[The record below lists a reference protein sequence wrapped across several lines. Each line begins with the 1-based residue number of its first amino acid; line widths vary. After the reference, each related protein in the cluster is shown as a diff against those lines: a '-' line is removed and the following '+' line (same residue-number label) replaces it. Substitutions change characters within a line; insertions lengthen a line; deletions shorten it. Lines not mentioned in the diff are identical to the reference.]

1 MCAGRGS
8 RYLGTIRKNW
18 NITMATQQEKLDN
31 LSALLNDILSEKNQD
46 TNIVEL
52 SYLKFNGD
60 IEGKGLIWA
69 GRGHTK
75 QFVYQPSPD
84 RFFSSETIDLAK
96 DRAVTINGVKIID
109 DKELGTSITKSS
121 LREVGRLRG
130 LIVDG
135 SLSVNQFLYYNATSD
150 RLGLGTEEPNAALS
164 ICDQGVEIVIGSRE
178 YNKAGIGVYNSSDL
192 ELITDNTTRI
202 TISAGGNIE
211 LGNRNNGPI
220 QVLVHGTMGIN
231 VGTPDP
237 RTNLH
242 IGGAIKF
249 NDTLHLKGTRPP
261 EGGSFKQGDIVWNS
275 EPQQRHYVGWI
286 CIQSGNP
293 GIWAQFG
300 EIR

>member
-1 MCAGRGS
+1 M
-8 RYLGTIRKNW
+8 GTVWKNR

-75 QFVYQPSPD
+75 QLVYQPSPD

-96 DRAVTINGVKIID
+96 DRAVTINGIKIID

-164 ICDQGVEIVIGSRE
+164 ICDQGVEIVIGARE

-192 ELITDNTTRI
+192 ELITDNTTRV

-211 LGNRNNGPI
+211 LGNRNNGPV

-231 VGTPDP
+231 VATPDP

-249 NDTLHLKGTRPP
+249 NDTLHLKGIRPP

-275 EPQQRHYVGWI
+275 EPQQRNYVGWI

>member
-1 MCAGRGS
+1 
-8 RYLGTIRKNW
+8 
-18 NITMATQQEKLDN
+18 MATQQEKLDN

>member
-1 MCAGRGS
+1 
-8 RYLGTIRKNW
+8 
-18 NITMATQQEKLDN
+18 MATQQEKLDN
-31 LSALLNDILSEKNQD
+31 LSALLNDILAEKNQD

-220 QVLVHGTMGIN
+220 QVLVHGTMGVN

>member
-1 MCAGRGS
+1 
-8 RYLGTIRKNW
+8 
-18 NITMATQQEKLDN
+18 MATQQEKLDN
-31 LSALLNDILSEKNQD
+31 LSALLNDILAEKNQD

-75 QFVYQPSPD
+75 QLVYQPSPD

>member
-1 MCAGRGS
+1 M
-8 RYLGTIRKNW
+8 GTVWKNR

-75 QFVYQPSPD
+75 QLVYQPSPD

-96 DRAVTINGVKIID
+96 DRALTINGIKIID

-164 ICDQGVEIVIGSRE
+164 ICDQGVEIVIGARE

-192 ELITDNTTRI
+192 ELITDNTTRV

-211 LGNRNNGPI
+211 LGNRNNGPV
-220 QVLVHGTMGIN
+220 QVLVHGTMGVN
-231 VGTPDP
+231 VATPDP
-237 RTNLH
+237 RANLH

-275 EPQQRHYVGWI
+275 EPQQRNYVGWI

>member
-1 MCAGRGS
+1 
-8 RYLGTIRKNW
+8 
-18 NITMATQQEKLDN
+18 MATQQEKLDN

-109 DKELGTSITKSS
+109 DKELGTSIVKSS

-164 ICDQGVEIVIGSRE
+164 ICDQGVEIVVGARE

-202 TISAGGNIE
+202 TIGAGGNIE

-242 IGGAIKF
+242 VGGAIKF

>member
-1 MCAGRGS
+1 
-8 RYLGTIRKNW
+8 
-18 NITMATQQEKLDN
+18 MATQQEKLDN

-164 ICDQGVEIVIGSRE
+164 ICDQGVEIVIGARE

-202 TISAGGNIE
+202 TIGAGGNIE

-242 IGGAIKF
+242 VGGAIKF

>member
-1 MCAGRGS
+1 
-8 RYLGTIRKNW
+8 
-18 NITMATQQEKLDN
+18 MATQEEKLDN
-31 LSALLNDILSEKNQD
+31 LSKLLKDILDEKNQD

-75 QFVYQPSPD
+75 QLVYQPSPD

-96 DRAVTINGVKIID
+96 DRALTINGIKIID

-164 ICDQGVEIVIGSRE
+164 ICDEGVEIVIGARE
-178 YNKAGIGVYNSSDL
+178 YNKAGIGAYNSSDL

-202 TISAGGNIE
+202 SIAAGGNIE

-220 QVLVHGTMGIN
+220 QVSVHGTMSIN
-231 VGTPDP
+231 VATPDP

-242 IGGAIKF
+242 VGGAIKF

>member
-1 MCAGRGS
+1 
-8 RYLGTIRKNW
+8 
-18 NITMATQQEKLDN
+18 MATQEEKLDN
-31 LSALLNDILSEKNQD
+31 LSKLLKEILDEKNQD

-75 QFVYQPSPD
+75 QLVYQPSPD
-84 RFFSSETIDLAK
+84 RFFLSESIDLAK
-96 DRAVTINGVKIID
+96 EKNISVNGVKIID
-109 DKELGTSITKSS
+109 DKELGTSITKSN

-135 SLSVNQFLYYNATSD
+135 SLSVNQYLYYNATSD

-164 ICDQGVEIVIGSRE
+164 ICDEGVEIVLGARE
-178 YNKAGIGVYNSSDL
+178 YNKAGIGAYNSSDL
-192 ELITDNTTRI
+192 ELITDNTTRV
-202 TISAGGNIE
+202 TIGAGGNID
-211 LGNRNNGPI
+211 LGNHNNGPI
-220 QVLVHGTMGIN
+220 QVTVHGTMGVN

-237 RTNLH
+237 RTTLH
-242 IGGAIKF
+242 VGGAIKF

-275 EPQQRHYVGWI
+275 EPQQRHFVGWI

-293 GIWAQFG
+293 GIWAAFG

>member
-1 MCAGRGS
+1 M
-8 RYLGTIRKNW
+8 T
-18 NITMATQQEKLDN
+18 TQQEKLDN

-75 QFVYQPSPD
+75 QLVYQPSPD

-242 IGGAIKF
+242 VGGAIKF

>member
-1 MCAGRGS
+1 
-8 RYLGTIRKNW
+8 
-18 NITMATQQEKLDN
+18 MATQQEKLDN

-242 IGGAIKF
+242 VGGAIKF
-249 NDTLHLKGTRPP
+249 NDTLHLKGPP

>member
-1 MCAGRGS
+1 
-8 RYLGTIRKNW
+8 
-18 NITMATQQEKLDN
+18 MATQQEKLDN

-75 QFVYQPSPD
+75 QLVYQPGPD

-96 DRAVTINGVKIID
+96 DRAVTINGVKVID
-109 DKELGTSITKSS
+109 DKELGTSVTKSS

-135 SLSVNQFLYYNATSD
+135 SLSVNQFLYYNAVSD

-164 ICDQGVEIVIGSRE
+164 ICDEGVEIVIGARE
-178 YNKAGIGVYNSSDL
+178 YNKAGIGAYNSSDL

-202 TISAGGNIE
+202 SISAGGNIE

-220 QVLVHGTMGIN
+220 QVLVHGTMGVN

-242 IGGAIKF
+242 VGGPIKF

>member
-1 MCAGRGS
+1 
-8 RYLGTIRKNW
+8 
-18 NITMATQQEKLDN
+18 MATQEEKLDN
-31 LSALLNDILSEKNQD
+31 LSKLLKEILDEKNQD

-75 QFVYQPSPD
+75 QLVYQPSPD

-164 ICDQGVEIVIGSRE
+164 ICDEGVEIVIGARE
-178 YNKAGIGVYNSSDL
+178 YNKAGIGAYNSSDL

-242 IGGAIKF
+242 VGGAIKF
-249 NDTLHLKGTRPP
+249 NDTLHLKGIRPP

>member
-1 MCAGRGS
+1 M
-8 RYLGTIRKNW
+8 GTVWKNR

-75 QFVYQPSPD
+75 QLVYQPSPD

-96 DRAVTINGVKIID
+96 DRAVTINGIKIID

-164 ICDQGVEIVIGSRE
+164 ICDQGVEIVIGARE

-192 ELITDNTTRI
+192 ELITDNTTRV

-211 LGNRNNGPI
+211 LGNRNNGPV
-220 QVLVHGTMGIN
+220 QVLVHGTMGVN
-231 VGTPDP
+231 VATPDP

-249 NDTLHLKGTRPP
+249 NDTLHLKGIRPP

-275 EPQQRHYVGWI
+275 EPQQRNYVGWI

>member
-1 MCAGRGS
+1 
-8 RYLGTIRKNW
+8 
-18 NITMATQQEKLDN
+18 MATQQEKLDN

-164 ICDQGVEIVIGSRE
+164 ICDQGVEIVVGARE

-202 TISAGGNIE
+202 TIGAGGNIE

-242 IGGAIKF
+242 VGGAIKF

>member
-1 MCAGRGS
+1 
-8 RYLGTIRKNW
+8 
-18 NITMATQQEKLDN
+18 MATQQEKLDN

-75 QFVYQPSPD
+75 QLVYQPSPD

-242 IGGAIKF
+242 VGGAIKF

>member
-1 MCAGRGS
+1 
-8 RYLGTIRKNW
+8 
-18 NITMATQQEKLDN
+18 MATQEEKLDN
-31 LSALLNDILSEKNQD
+31 LSKLLKDILDEKNQD

-75 QFVYQPSPD
+75 QLVYQPSPD

-96 DRAVTINGVKIID
+96 DRALTINGIKIID

-164 ICDQGVEIVIGSRE
+164 ICDEGVEIVIGARE
-178 YNKAGIGVYNSSDL
+178 YNKAGIGAYNSSDL

-202 TISAGGNIE
+202 SIAAGGNIE

-220 QVLVHGTMGIN
+220 QVSVHGTMSIN
-231 VGTPDP
+231 VATPDP

-242 IGGAIKF
+242 VGGAIKF

-275 EPQQRHYVGWI
+275 EPQQRHYV
-286 CIQSGNP
+286 
-293 GIWAQFG
+293 
-300 EIR
+300 

>member
-1 MCAGRGS
+1 M
-8 RYLGTIRKNW
+8 GTVWKNR

-75 QFVYQPSPD
+75 QLVYQPSPD

-96 DRAVTINGVKIID
+96 DRAVTINGIKIID

-164 ICDQGVEIVIGSRE
+164 ICDQGVEIVIGARE

-192 ELITDNTTRI
+192 ELITDNTTRV

-211 LGNRNNGPI
+211 LGNRNNGPV
-220 QVLVHGTMGIN
+220 QVLVHGTMGVN
-231 VGTPDP
+231 VATPDP
-237 RTNLH
+237 RTSLH

-249 NDTLHLKGTRPP
+249 NDTLHLKGIRPP

-275 EPQQRHYVGWI
+275 EPQQRNYVGWI

>member
-1 MCAGRGS
+1 
-8 RYLGTIRKNW
+8 
-18 NITMATQQEKLDN
+18 MATQQEKLDN
-31 LSALLNDILSEKNQD
+31 LSALLNDILAEKNQD

>member
-1 MCAGRGS
+1 M
-8 RYLGTIRKNW
+8 GTVWKNR

-60 IEGKGLIWA
+60 LEGKGVIWA

-75 QFVYQPSPD
+75 QLVYQPSPD

-96 DRAVTINGVKIID
+96 DRAVTINGIKIID

-164 ICDQGVEIVIGSRE
+164 ICDQGVEIVIGARE

-192 ELITDNTTRI
+192 ELITDNTTRV

-211 LGNRNNGPI
+211 LGNRNNGPV
-220 QVLVHGTMGIN
+220 QVLVHGTMGVN
-231 VGTPDP
+231 VATPDP
-237 RTNLH
+237 RTSLH

-249 NDTLHLKGTRPP
+249 NDTLHLKGIRPP

-275 EPQQRHYVGWI
+275 EPQQRNYVGWI

>member
-1 MCAGRGS
+1 M
-8 RYLGTIRKNW
+8 GTVWKNR

-75 QFVYQPSPD
+75 QLVYQPSPD

-96 DRAVTINGVKIID
+96 DRAVTINGIKIID

-164 ICDQGVEIVIGSRE
+164 ICDQGVEIVIGARE

-192 ELITDNTTRI
+192 ELITDNTTRV

-211 LGNRNNGPI
+211 LGNRNNGPV

-231 VGTPDP
+231 VATPDP
-237 RTNLH
+237 RTSLH

-275 EPQQRHYVGWI
+275 EPQQRNYVGWI

>member
-1 MCAGRGS
+1 
-8 RYLGTIRKNW
+8 
-18 NITMATQQEKLDN
+18 MATQQEKLDN

-75 QFVYQPSPD
+75 QLVYQPSPD
-84 RFFSSETIDLAK
+84 RFFISETIDLAK
-96 DRAVTINGVKIID
+96 DKHLSINGIKIID
-109 DKELGTSITKSS
+109 DQELGTSIIKSN

-130 LIVDG
+130 LVVDG
-135 SLSVNQFLYYNATSD
+135 SMSINQFLYYNATSD

-164 ICDQGVEIVIGSRE
+164 ICDEGVEIVVGARE
-178 YNKAGIGVYNSSDL
+178 YNKAGIGAYNSSDL
-192 ELITDNTTRI
+192 ELITDNTTRV

-220 QVLVHGTMGIN
+220 QVSVHGTMGIN

-237 RTNLH
+237 RTVLH

-249 NDTLHLKGTRPP
+249 NDTLHLKGTRTP

-275 EPQQRHYVGWI
+275 EPQQRQSIGWV
-286 CIQSGNP
+286 CIQSGTP
-293 GIWAQFG
+293 GIWAAFG

>member
-1 MCAGRGS
+1 LCAGRGS
-8 RYLGTIRKNW
+8 RYLGTIWKNW

-75 QFVYQPSPD
+75 QFVYQPGPD

-96 DRAVTINGVKIID
+96 DRAVTINGIKIID

-164 ICDQGVEIVIGSRE
+164 ICDEGVEIVIGARE
-178 YNKAGIGVYNSSDL
+178 YNKAGIGAYNSSDL

-242 IGGAIKF
+242 VGGAIKF

-293 GIWAQFG
+293 GVWAQFG

>member
-1 MCAGRGS
+1 
-8 RYLGTIRKNW
+8 
-18 NITMATQQEKLDN
+18 MATQQEKLDN

-220 QVLVHGTMGIN
+220 QVLVHGTMGVN
-231 VGTPDP
+231 VATPDP

-275 EPQQRHYVGWI
+275 EPQQRNYVGWI

>member
-1 MCAGRGS
+1 
-8 RYLGTIRKNW
+8 
-18 NITMATQQEKLDN
+18 MATQQEKLDN

-75 QFVYQPSPD
+75 QLVYQPSPD

-96 DRAVTINGVKIID
+96 DRAVTINGIKIID

-150 RLGLGTEEPNAALS
+150 RLGLGTE
-164 ICDQGVEIVIGSRE
+164 
-178 YNKAGIGVYNSSDL
+178 
-192 ELITDNTTRI
+192 
-202 TISAGGNIE
+202 
-211 LGNRNNGPI
+211 
-220 QVLVHGTMGIN
+220 
-231 VGTPDP
+231 
-237 RTNLH
+237 
-242 IGGAIKF
+242 
-249 NDTLHLKGTRPP
+249 
-261 EGGSFKQGDIVWNS
+261 
-275 EPQQRHYVGWI
+275 
-286 CIQSGNP
+286 
-293 GIWAQFG
+293 
-300 EIR
+300 

>member
-1 MCAGRGS
+1 
-8 RYLGTIRKNW
+8 
-18 NITMATQQEKLDN
+18 MATQQEKLDN

-109 DKELGTSITKSS
+109 DKELGTSIIKSS

-164 ICDQGVEIVIGSRE
+164 ICDQGVEIVVGARE

-202 TISAGGNIE
+202 TIGAGGNIE

-242 IGGAIKF
+242 VGGAIKF

>member
-31 LSALLNDILSEKNQD
+31 LSALLNDILAEKNQD

>member
-1 MCAGRGS
+1 M
-8 RYLGTIRKNW
+8 GTVWKNR

-75 QFVYQPSPD
+75 QLVYQPSPD